1 MQTIEQM
8 LESRVRQ
15 EWLTGWLD
23 GVRYGLQLGE
33 RELLLR
39 LLRRRF
45 GELPAAVRE
54 RVAAAQTPE
63 LGRWAEQL
71 LAAVSL
77 DEVFG
82 EP

>member
-33 RELLLR
+33 RELLL
-39 LLRRRF
+39 
-45 GELPAAVRE
+45 
-54 RVAAAQTPE
+54 
-63 LGRWAEQL
+63 
-71 LAAVSL
+71 
-77 DEVFG
+77 
-82 EP
+82 